1 MLNNEEESQSL
12 IEILKKKD
20 ELRIEINKNQHK
32 IKPCVPIRPQDIALF
47 HISEL
52 TFEDES
58 PRKEALENILSSLRF
73 DGVSF
78 IYLLLG
84 DKQGVSFYFGVV
96 KDNTYT
102 QALDLDV
109 DDIGSLIL
117 KPTIEGNFRGSS
129 IIEVE
134 NKREILSKISSMK
147 RFARIDG
154 VPSVNEE
161 SEDFQGVD
169 RLVDIMAGD
178 EFGLM
183 VISDPLTIE
192 EIQEIENT
200 LYDVYNKLSPLAKE
214 SIQESE
220 GKTKTKG
227 SNKGNNNSSTTD
239 DNENLSENTSKG
251 TSTGTSAS
259 KGESSGSSS
268 STNSGKTENVG
279 ANDGYSLTL
288 STGTNT
294 SRTEG
299 ENSGTN
305 ESTATNKGE
314 TKSREFADKVVSEWM
329 NYIDE
334 ILLKRVDYGRNKG
347 IFHTGIYIFAQEK
360 GNLFKLGNT
369 IASLFSGSEENK
381 APLKTSFIE
390 NSKEI
395 DAIKN
400 FQLPTTTFEN
410 TNITQAK
417 LLFSKYG
424 NKIASWF
431 STKELSVIT
440 GLPKKE
446 VVGLV
451 LKEEVE
457 FGLNTKVKASKES
470 ILLGNL
476 VKSGTVLDIDISI
489 EKESI
494 NKHIFIAGVTGSGK
508 TTTCQRLLQS
518 AKMPFMVIEPAKTE
532 YRILSQ
538 AYDDLLIFTLNNET
552 VAPFRLNP
560 FELFKGESITSRV
573 DMIKAN
579 IEAAF
584 DMEAA
589 IPQIIET
596 ALYRCYEE
604 YGWDI
609 ATNTNYTFKDPFAEG
624 VFSFP
629 TLSDLVIQTEVIV
642 KEQGFDDRLKNDYIG
657 SIKARLQGLL
667 VGAKGFMLNAKRS
680 VDFSELVERNVIIE
694 LEDVKN
700 GAEKSLIMGFILINL
715 NEAIRRKHYE
725 YKKNNKVFQHITLIE
740 EAHRLLS
747 KFSAGDNPSKKLGVE
762 TFTDMLAEVRK
773 YGESLIIVD
782 QIPNKLT
789 PEVLKNTNTKIVHKL
804 FASDDKDAIGNTMAL
819 DKEQKEFLSSL
830 ETGRVI
836 ISNQDFVKPI
846 QVQIKQLENI
856 STTTSEVID
865 EKTIRENALLYYLK
879 NSKKGMILGLELYQ
893 ENPTLKDIDTLLKYN
908 LEALI
913 TLWTKIS
920 KDTTKKFTTDLKDFL
935 KMKNL
940 DSNLEFI
947 KIFLISTFY
956 KNCENKTKEWL
967 EINMLQILEEI
978 VIQDKRKFKCTLD
991 TFKKSEQSYLRI

>member
-1 MLNNEEESQSL
+1 MINKQESL
-12 IEILKKKD
+12 IGILKKKD
-20 ELRIEINKNQHK
+20 TLRQEINQNHDK
-32 IKPCVPIRPQDIALF
+32 INGIKEIKLTDISLF

-52 TFEDES
+52 TFEDDS
-58 PRKEALENILSSLRF
+58 PRKEALENVLSSLKF

-84 DKQGVSFYFGVV
+84 DKKGVSFYFGIV
-96 KDNTYT
+96 KDKNYT
-102 QALDLDV
+102 KELELDV
-109 DDIGSLIL
+109 DDIGISIL

-129 IIEVE
+129 IVEVE
-134 NKREILSKISSMK
+134 NTQEILDKISSMN

-183 VISDPLTIE
+183 VISDPLTID
-192 EIQEIENT
+192 EIQDIENT

-214 SIQESE
+214 SIQESN
-220 GKTKTKG
+220 GVSTTKG
-227 SNKGNNNSSTTD
+227 TNDGVSISTTTG
-239 DNENLSENTSKG
+239 DNENISENTSHG
-251 TSTGTSAS
+251 TSSGTSAS

-268 STNSGKTENVG
+268 STNSSKSENVG
-279 ANDGYSLTL
+279 KNDGYSLTV
-288 STGTNT
+288 STGSNT
-294 SRTEG
+294 SETKG
-299 ENSGTN
+299 KNSGTN
-305 ESTATNKGE
+305 ESTGTNKGE
-314 TKSREFADKVVSEWM
+314 TRSREFADKVVSEWM
-329 NYIDE
+329 SYIDE

-381 APLKTSFIE
+381 APLKTFFIE
-390 NSKEI
+390 NKKEI
-395 DAIKN
+395 EAIKN
-400 FQLPTTTFEN
+400 FQLPTTPFEN
-410 TNITQAK
+410 SNILQAK

-424 NKIASWF
+424 NKIASWL

-457 FGLNTKVKASKES
+457 FGLNTKALPSDKN

-476 VKSGTVLDIDISI
+476 VKSGSVLDIDISI

-532 YRILSQ
+532 YRILAQ
-538 AYDDLLIFTLNNET
+538 EYNDLLIFTLNNET
-552 VAPFRLNP
+552 VAPFRINP
-560 FELFKGESITSRV
+560 FEFFEGESITSRV

-596 ALYRCYEE
+596 ALYRCYEN

-609 ATNTNYTFKDPFAEG
+609 ATNTNYKYTNPFADG

-629 TLSDLVIQTEVIV
+629 TLSDLITQAEVIV

-667 VGAKGFMLNAKRS
+667 IGAKGFMLNAKRS
-680 VDFSELVERNVIIE
+680 VDFSDLVERNVIIE

-700 GAEKSLIMGFILINL
+700 GSEKSLIMGFVLINL
-715 NEAIRRKHYE
+715 NEAIKRKHIE
-725 YKKNNKVFQHITLIE
+725 HKKQNKKFQHITLIE

-762 TFTDMLAEVRK
+762 TFSDMLAEVRK

-804 FASDDKDAIGNTMAL
+804 FASDDKEAIGNTMAL

-836 ISNQDFVKPI
+836 ISNQDFIKPI
-846 QVQIKQLENI
+846 QVQIKQLENV
-856 STTTSEVID
+856 STTTSKAVD
-865 EKTIRENALLYYLK
+865 EESLRENALKYYQQNAK
-879 NSKKGMILGLELYQ
+879 RGIILGLNIYKQ
-893 ENPTLKDIDTLLKYN
+893 NPTIEDIDIVLKYN
-908 LEALI
+908 LEALCNGWEKI
-913 TLWTKIS
+913 CKNSEKEFAFTLKNFLVNRKLETKLE
-920 KDTTKKFTTDLKDFL
+920 FVKDFL
-935 KMKNL
+935 F
-940 DSNLEFI
+940 EI
-947 KIFLISTFY
+947 FY
-956 KNCENKTKEWL
+956 KESEDSTKEWIESNFVKFL
-967 EINMLQILEEI
+967 KE
-978 VIQDKRKFKCTLD
+978 VIEDDKNKFHSAD
-991 TFKKSEQSYLRI
+991 EQNYFEL

>member
-1 MLNNEEESQSL
+1 MKTKNESL

-20 ELRIEINKNQHK
+20 TLRQKIDQNQDNIQDVLN
-32 IKPCVPIRPQDIALF
+32 IKPKDISLF

-58 PRKEALENILSSLRF
+58 PRKEALENILSSLKF

-84 DKQGVSFYFGVV
+84 DKKGVSFYFGIV
-96 KDNTYT
+96 KDKGYT
-102 QALDLDV
+102 KELELDV
-109 DDIGSLIL
+109 DDIGSYIL

-129 IIEVE
+129 IVEVE
-134 NKREILSKISSMK
+134 NKKEILQKIDSMK

-154 VPSVNEE
+154 VPSVNED

-183 VISDPLTIE
+183 VISDPLTID
-192 EIQEIENT
+192 EIQDIENT

-214 SIQESE
+214 SIQESVGE
-220 GKTKTKG
+220 TKTTG
-227 SNKGNNNSSTTD
+227 TNEGASISTTTG
-239 DNENLSENTSKG
+239 DNENISENTSHG

-268 STNSGKTENVG
+268 STNSSKSENVG
-279 ANDGYSLTL
+279 KNNGYSLTI
-288 STGTNT
+288 STG
-294 SRTEG
+294 S
-299 ENSGTN
+299 NSSETKGKN
-305 ESTATNKGE
+305 NGRSESVATNQGE

-329 NYIDE
+329 SYIDE

-347 IFHTGIYIFAQEK
+347 IFHTGIYIFSQEK

-390 NSKEI
+390 NQKEI
-395 DAIKN
+395 EAIKN

-410 TNITQAK
+410 NNILQAK

-424 NKIASWF
+424 NKVASWL

-457 FGLNTKVKASKES
+457 FGLNTKVEASNDT

-476 VKSGTVLDIDISI
+476 VKSGTVLDVDIEI
-489 EKESI
+489 QKESI

-508 TTTCQRLLQS
+508 TTTCQRLLHS

-532 YRILSQ
+532 YRVLTKE
-538 AYDDLLIFTLNNET
+538 YDDILIFTLNNET

-609 ATNTNYTFKDPFAEG
+609 ATNTNNRFTNPFADG

-642 KEQGFDDRLKNDYIG
+642 NEQGFDDRLKNDYIG

-667 VGAKGFMLNAKRS
+667 IGAKGFMLNAKRS
-680 VDFSELVERNVIIE
+680 VDFTELVERNVIIE
-694 LEDVKN
+694 LEDIKN

-715 NEAIRRKHYE
+715 NEAIKRKHTE
-725 YKKNNKVFQHITLIE
+725 YKQKDKAFQHITLIE

-762 TFTDMLAEVRK
+762 TFADMLAEVRK

-836 ISNQDFVKPI
+836 VSNQDFVKPI
-846 QVQIKQLENI
+846 QVQIRELEDI
-856 STTTSEVID
+856 STTKSDVID
-865 EKTIRENALLYYLK
+865 EQTIRENALRYYLK
-879 NSKKGMILGLELYQ
+879 NAQRGMILGLELQ
-893 ENPTLKDIDTLLKYN
+893 QVELTTKDIDRVLKYN
-908 LEALI
+908 LEALSNG
-913 TLWTKIS
+913 WKKICTH
-920 KDTTKKFTTDLKDFL
+920 TTKEFVFNIKEFLLNRDLEKELTFV
-935 KMKNL
+935 
-940 DSNLEFI
+940 
-947 KIFLISTFY
+947 STFIISQFY
-956 KNCENKTKEWL
+956 NESEVETKEWIENNL
-967 EINMLQILEEI
+967 VRFLKEVIENDKNKFSVEE
-978 VIQDKRKFKCTLD
+978 QNYFEL
-991 TFKKSEQSYLRI
+991 

>member
-1 MLNNEEESQSL
+1 MQTSTKPL

-20 ELRIEINKNQHK
+20 ELRQKIDKNQHTIQK
-32 IKPCVPIRPQDIALF
+32 VLPIKLKDISLF

-58 PRKEALENILSSLRF
+58 PRKEALENILSSLKF
-73 DGVSF
+73 DGVSY

-84 DKQGVSFYFGVV
+84 DKKRVSFYFGVV
-96 KDNTYT
+96 KDTNYKKE
-102 QALDLDV
+102 LELDV

-129 IIEVE
+129 IVEVE
-134 NKREILSKISSMK
+134 NKQEILAKISSMK

-183 VISDPLTIE
+183 VISDPLTID
-192 EIQEIENT
+192 EIQDIENT

-214 SIQESE
+214 SIQESTGE
-220 GKTKTKG
+220 TKTQG
-227 SNKGNNNSSTTD
+227 SSDGVSFSTTTG
-239 DNENLSENTSKG
+239 DNENLSENTSYG

-268 STNSGKTENVG
+268 STNSSKSENVG
-279 ANDGYSLTL
+279 KNTGYSLTL
-288 STGTNT
+288 STGSNSSETKGT
-294 SRTEG
+294 
-299 ENSGTN
+299 NSGTN
-305 ESTATNKGE
+305 ESTAINQGE

-329 NYIDE
+329 SYIDE

-381 APLKTSFIE
+381 APLKTSIIE
-390 NSKEI
+390 NQKEI
-395 DAIKN
+395 EAIKN

-410 TNITQAK
+410 SNILQAK

-424 NKIASWF
+424 NKIASWL

-451 LKEEVE
+451 LKEEIE
-457 FGLNTKVKASKES
+457 FGLNTKDLSSEDT

-476 VKSGTVLDIDISI
+476 VKSGSVLDIDIEI

-508 TTTCQRLLQS
+508 TTTCQRLLHS
-518 AKMPFMVIEPAKTE
+518 AQMPFMVIEPAKTE
-532 YRILSQ
+532 YRVLSKE
-538 AYDDLLIFTLNNET
+538 YDDLLIFTLNNET

-560 FELFKGESITSRV
+560 FEFFEGESITSRV

-596 ALYRCYEE
+596 ALYRCYEN

-609 ATNTNYTFKDPFAEG
+609 ATNTNYKFKHPFADG

-642 KEQGFDDRLKNDYIG
+642 KEQGFDDRLRDSYIG

-667 VGAKGFMLNAKRS
+667 IGAKGFMLNAKRS
-680 VDFSELVERNVIIE
+680 IDFSDLVERNVIIE

-715 NEAIRRKHYE
+715 NEAIKRKHTE
-725 YKKNNKVFQHITLIE
+725 YKNKDKEFQHITLIE

-747 KFSAGDNPSKKLGVE
+747 KFSAGDSPSKKLGVE
-762 TFTDMLAEVRK
+762 TFADMLAEVRK

-836 ISNQDFVKPI
+836 VSNQDFIKPI
-846 QVQIKQLENI
+846 QVQIKQLENV
-856 STTTSEVID
+856 STTTSKTVD
-865 EKTIRENALLYYLK
+865 EDTLRENALKYYLQNAK
-879 NSKKGMILGLELYQ
+879 RGIILGLNIYKQ
-893 ENPTLKDIDTLLKYN
+893 NPTIKDIDTILKYN
-908 LEALI
+908 LEALSNGWEKI
-913 TLWTKIS
+913 CKNSEKEFAFNLKNFLLNRKLDTK
-920 KDTTKKFTTDLKDFL
+920 
-935 KMKNL
+935 
-940 DSNLEFI
+940 LEFI
-947 KIFLISTFY
+947 KDFIITMFY
-956 KNCENKTKEWL
+956 KESEDSTKEWL
-967 EINMLQILEEI
+967 ENNLIKFLKE
-978 VIQDKRKFKCTLD
+978 VIEDDKKKFHST
-991 TFKKSEQSYLRI
+991 EQNYFEL

>member
-1 MLNNEEESQSL
+1 MVNENKSL

-20 ELRIEINKNQHK
+20 ELRQQIDKNQDNLYK
-32 IKPCVPIRPQDIALF
+32 VLPIKPRDISLF

-73 DGVSF
+73 DGISF

-84 DKQGVSFYFGVV
+84 DEKGVSFYFGIV
-96 KDNTYT
+96 KDKNYT
-102 QALDLDV
+102 KELDLDV
-109 DDIGSLIL
+109 DDIGSSIL

-129 IIEVE
+129 IVEVE
-134 NKREILSKISSMK
+134 DKIEIVSKIYSMN

-154 VPSVNEE
+154 VPSVNED

-183 VISDPLTIE
+183 VISDPLTIA
-192 EIQEIENT
+192 EIQDIENT
-200 LYDVYNKLSPLAKE
+200 LYDIYNKLSPLAKE
-214 SIQESE
+214 SIQESVGE
-220 GKTKTKG
+220 TKTTGTNEGG
-227 SNKGNNNSSTTD
+227 SISTTTGNN
-239 DNENLSENTSKG
+239 ENISENKSHG

-268 STNSGKTENVG
+268 STNSSKSENVG
-279 ANDGYSLTL
+279 KNDGYSLTI
-288 STGTNT
+288 STGSNT
-294 SRTEG
+294 SETKGKNNGR
-299 ENSGTN
+299 S
-305 ESTATNKGE
+305 ESIAINHGE

-369 IASLFSGSEENK
+369 ISSLFSGSEENK
-381 APLKTSFIE
+381 APLKISFIE
-390 NSKEI
+390 NEREI
-395 DAIKN
+395 EAIKN

-410 TNITQAK
+410 SNVLQAK

-424 NKIASWF
+424 NKIASWL

-457 FGLNTKVKASKES
+457 FGLNTKTLKSKEN

-476 VKSGTVLDIDISI
+476 VKSGSILDIDVNID
-489 EKESI
+489 KDSI

-508 TTTCQRLLQS
+508 TTTCQRILQS
-518 AKMPFMVIEPAKTE
+518 ANMPFMVIEPAKTE
-532 YRILSQ
+532 YRVL
-538 AYDDLLIFTLNNET
+538 ANEYENLLIFTLNNET
-552 VAPFRLNP
+552 IAPFRLNP

-596 ALYRCYEE
+596 ALYRCYEN

-609 ATNTNYTFKDPFAEG
+609 ATNTNYKFKDPFADG
-624 VFSFP
+624 IFSFP
-629 TLSDLVIQTEVIV
+629 TLSDLVTQTEVIV

-667 VGAKGFMLNAKRS
+667 IGAKGFMLNAKRS
-680 VDFSELVERNVIIE
+680 VDFNDLVEKNVIIE

-715 NEAIRRKHYE
+715 NEAIKRKHTE
-725 YKKNNKVFQHITLIE
+725 YQNNNKEFKHITLIE

-747 KFSAGDNPSKKLGVE
+747 KFSAGDNSSKKLGVE
-762 TFTDMLAEVRK
+762 TFADMLAEVRK

-789 PEVLKNTNTKIVHKL
+789 PDVLKNTNTKIVHKL
-804 FASDDKDAIGNTMAL
+804 FASDDKEAIGNTMAL

-836 ISNQDFVKPI
+836 VSNQDFIKPI

-856 STTTSEVID
+856 STTTSKTVD
-865 EKTIRENALLYYLK
+865 ENSIRENALNYYLQ
-879 NSKKGMILGLELYQ
+879 NSKRGIILGLEIYKQ
-893 ENPTLKDIDTLLKYN
+893 NPTIKDIDTILKYN
-908 LEALI
+908 LEALSNG
-913 TLWTKIS
+913 WGKIC
-920 KDTTKKFTTDLKDFL
+920 KNNGKEFAFNLKDFL
-935 KMKNL
+935 LNKKL
-940 DSNLEFI
+940 EIKLEFVKNFI
-947 KIFLISTFY
+947 ISTFY
-956 KNCENKTKEWL
+956 KDSEDSTKEWIENNL
-967 EINMLQILEEI
+967 VKFLKEVIENDKNKFNVEE
-978 VIQDKRKFKCTLD
+978 QNYFEL
-991 TFKKSEQSYLRI
+991 

>member
-1 MLNNEEESQSL
+1 MKKDNKAISL
-12 IEILKKKD
+12 IEQLKEKD
-20 ELRIEINKNQHK
+20 SLRKEIDKQTMVSTNLK
-32 IKPCVPIRPQDIALF
+32 PIRPKDCIFL
-47 HISEL
+47 HIEEL

-58 PRKEALENILSSLRF
+58 PQKEALENILSSLKF

-84 DKQGVSFYFGVV
+84 DKKGVSFYFGVV
-96 KDNTYT
+96 KDKNYT
-102 QALDLDV
+102 KELELDV

-134 NKREILSKISSMK
+134 NKKEILSKISSMK

-183 VISDPLTIE
+183 VISDPLTID

-200 LYDVYNKLSPLAKE
+200 LYDIYNKLSPLAKE
-214 SIQESE
+214 SIQESRGE
-220 GKTKTKG
+220 TQTTG
-227 SNKGNNNSSTTD
+227 SNSGDSISQTTGT
-239 DNENLSENTSKG
+239 NENISENTSHG

-268 STNSGKTENVG
+268 STNSSKSENVG
-279 ANDGYSLTL
+279 QNDGYSLTI
-288 STGTNT
+288 STGSN
-294 SRTEG
+294 SSKTEG
-299 ENSGTN
+299 KNSGRN

-381 APLKTSFIE
+381 APLKLSFIE
-390 NSKEI
+390 NKKEI
-395 DAIKN
+395 EAIKN
-400 FQLPTTTFEN
+400 LQLPTTTVKHTN
-410 TNITQAK
+410 TTQAK

-424 NKIASWF
+424 NKIASWL

-457 FGLNTKVKASKES
+457 FGLNTKLVSSKEN

-476 VKSGTVLDIDISI
+476 VKSGSVLDIDISI

-508 TTTCQRLLQS
+508 TTTCQRLLHS
-518 AKMPFMVIEPAKTE
+518 ANMPFMVIEPAKTE
-532 YRILSQ
+532 YRVLSQ
-538 AYDDLLIFTLNNET
+538 KYSDLLIFTLNNET

-560 FELFKGESITSRV
+560 FELFEGESITSRV

-596 ALYRCYEE
+596 ALYRCYEN

-609 ATNTNYTFKDPFAEG
+609 ATNTNYKFENPFAEG

-667 VGAKGFMLNAKRS
+667 IGAKGFMLNAKRS
-680 VDFSELVERNVIIE
+680 VGFSDLVERNVIIE

-715 NEAIRRKHYE
+715 NEAIKRKHTE
-725 YKKNNKVFQHITLIE
+725 YKNTNREFKHITLIE

-762 TFTDMLAEVRK
+762 TFADMLAEVRK

-836 ISNQDFVKPI
+836 ISNQDFIKPI
-846 QVQIKQLENI
+846 QVQIRELEDI
-856 STTTSEVID
+856 STTKSEIID
-865 EKTIRENALLYYLK
+865 EKAIRENALRYYLK
-879 NSKKGMILGLELYQ
+879 NSNKGMLLGLELYKQ
-893 ENPTLKDIDTLLKYN
+893 SPTLEEIDTLLKYN
-908 LEALI
+908 LEALTI
-913 TLWTKIS
+913 GWEKIIQHSSKEFVFNLKEFLLNRGLERELAFVEAFLVKTFYQESEASTKEWIENNFI
-920 KDTTKKFTTDLKDFL
+920 KFLKEVIEDDKKKFTMVEQNHF
-935 KMKNL
+935 
-940 DSNLEFI
+940 EF
-947 KIFLISTFY
+947 
-956 KNCENKTKEWL
+956 
-967 EINMLQILEEI
+967 
-978 VIQDKRKFKCTLD
+978 
-991 TFKKSEQSYLRI
+991 

>member
-84 DKQGVSFYFGVV
+84 DKQGVSFYFGVA

-227 SNKGNNNSSTTD
+227 SNKGNNNSSTTG

-259 KGESSGSSS
+259 KGETSGSSS
-268 STNSGKTENVG
+268 DNKNSSKTENVG
-279 ANDGYSLTL
+279 ANDTYSLTL

-294 SRTEG
+294 SKTEG

-457 FGLNTKVKASKES
+457 FGLNTKVKASKET

-908 LEALI
+908 LEALSNG
-913 TLWTKIS
+913 WEKICKNS
-920 KDTTKKFTTDLKDFL
+920 EKKFAFNLKDFL
-935 KMKNL
+935 LNKG
-940 DSNLEFI
+940 LEKELVFI
-947 KIFLISTFY
+947 KKFLIKTFY
-956 KNCENKTKEWL
+956 KKSEASTKAWL
-967 EINMLQILEEI
+967 EKNLVKFLKE
-978 VIQDKRKFKCTLD
+978 VIEDDKNKFHSAD
-991 TFKKSEQSYLRI
+991 EQNYFEL

>member
-1 MLNNEEESQSL
+1 MDKNDRTL
-12 IEILKKKD
+12 IEVLKKKD
-20 ELRIEINKNQHK
+20 SLRQQINKNQENLNNTVA
-32 IKPCVPIRPQDIALF
+32 IKPKDIALF

-52 TFEDES
+52 TFEEES
-58 PRKEALENILSSLRF
+58 PRKEALENILSSLQF
-73 DGVSF
+73 DGVTF

-84 DKQGVSFYFGVV
+84 NKKGVSFYFGVV
-96 KDNTYT
+96 KDNHYKGE
-102 QALDLDV
+102 LGLDV

-129 IIEVE
+129 IVEVE
-134 NKREILSKISSMK
+134 NKKEILEKISSMK
-147 RFARIDG
+147 RFARVDG

-183 VISDPLTIE
+183 VISDPLTID

-214 SIQESE
+214 SIQESTGE
-220 GKTKTKG
+220 TKTRGENRGESTSVTTG
-227 SNKGNNNSSTTD
+227 SN
-239 DNENLSENTSKG
+239 ENISENTSHG

-268 STNSGKTENVG
+268 STNSSKSENIG
-279 ANDGYSLTL
+279 SNEGYSFTL
-288 STGTNT
+288 STGSN
-294 SRTEG
+294 SSKTEG
-299 ENSGTN
+299 KNSGIS
-305 ESTATNKGE
+305 ESLASNRGE
-314 TKSREFADKVVSEWM
+314 TKSREFADKVVNEWM

-347 IFHTGIYIFAQEK
+347 IFHSAIYIFAQEK

-381 APLKTSFIE
+381 APLQLSFVTNE
-390 NSKEI
+390 NEI

-400 FQLPTTTFEN
+400 LQLSTSIFMQDSN
-410 TNITQAK
+410 TQQAK

-424 NKIASWF
+424 NKVASWL

-457 FGLNTKVKASKES
+457 FGLNTKILTSKDT

-476 VKSGTVLDIDISI
+476 VKSGTVLDIDVEI

-508 TTTCQRLLQS
+508 TTTCQRLLHS

-538 AYDDLLIFTLNNET
+538 MYDDLLIFTLNNET

-560 FELFKGESITSRV
+560 FELFEGESITSRV

-589 IPQIIET
+589 IPQIIES
-596 ALYRCYEE
+596 ALYRCYEN

-609 ATNTNYTFKDPFAEG
+609 ATNTNHKFKDPFADG

-629 TLSDLVIQTEVIV
+629 TLSDLIVQTEVIV
-642 KEQGFDDRLKNDYIG
+642 KEQGFEDRLKNDYIG

-680 VDFSELVERNVIIE
+680 IDFSDLVERNIIIE

-700 GAEKSLIMGFILINL
+700 GAEKSLIMGFVLINL
-715 NEAIRRKHYE
+715 NEAIKRKHME
-725 YKKNNKVFQHITLIE
+725 YKQQNKMFKHITLIE

-747 KFSAGDNPSKKLGVE
+747 KFSPGDNPSKKLGVE
-762 TFTDMLAEVRK
+762 TFADMLAEVRK

-819 DKEQKEFLSSL
+819 DKDQKEFLSSL

-836 ISNQDFVKPI
+836 ISNQDFIKPI
-846 QVQIKQLENI
+846 QVQIKQLENV
-856 STTTSEVID
+856 STTKSQIVD
-865 EKTIRENALLYYLK
+865 EKSIRKNALAYYRENAGR
-879 NSKKGMILGLELYQ
+879 GMILGLNLYKEQ
-893 ENPTLKDIDTLLKYN
+893 PTLKEIDTLLTYN
-908 LEALI
+908 MEALSSGWEKI
-913 TLWTKIS
+913 CKNNTKDFVFDL
-920 KDTTKKFTTDLKDFL
+920 KEFLLHRKLETNLKFIKDFL
-935 KMKNL
+935 V
-940 DSNLEFI
+940 E
-947 KIFLISTFY
+947 TFY
-956 KNCENKTKEWL
+956 SQSDTETKAWL
-967 EINMLQILEEI
+967 EQNFVSFLQEVLET
-978 VIQDKRKFKCTLD
+978 DKKKFSID
-991 TFKKSEQSYLRI
+991 EQNFFEL